1 MEPVRKITG
10 RAVPLDRADVDTDQ
24 IIPASW
30 LKRIERTGFGEGLF
44 SAWRA
49 DPGFVLNRSEYD
61 GARVLVAGPNF
72 GSGSSRE
79 HAAWALQD
87 YGFAAVISSRF
98 ADIFRGNSLKIGL
111 LPVELPAETV
121 DKLMAAVAADPTIE
135 VTVDLESGT
144 VSAPAAGVE
153 AGFEIDDFT
162 RYRLMNGLDDIGLT
176 LQHDEAIAAFEAGRP
191 GYLPSVGSA
200 PAGLTVTERYSRA
213 SVQSTGNPDGE
224 RQRRVPGNAV
234 AGNRAQA
241 GTPSQ
246 RWNRFVLGQIC
257 RRIDRRRHVCPAVSA
272 SPRSPP

>member
-1 MEPVRKITG
+1 MDPVRQVTG

-49 DPGFVLNRSEYD
+49 DPAFVLNQPQYA

-87 YGFAAVISSRF
+87 YGFAAVISPRF

-121 DKLMAAVAADPTIE
+121 EQLMAAVNADPTVEI
-135 VTVDLESGT
+135 TVDLETRT

-153 AGFEIDDFT
+153 ASFELDDFT
-162 RYRLMNGLDDIGLT
+162 RFRLMNGLDDIALT
-176 LQHDEAIAAFEAGRP
+176 LQHEDGISAFEARRP

-200 PAGLTVTERYSRA
+200 PAGLALS
-213 SVQSTGNPDGE
+213 DG
-224 RQRRVPGNAV
+224 
-234 AGNRAQA
+234 
-241 GTPSQ
+241 
-246 RWNRFVLGQIC
+246 
-257 RRIDRRRHVCPAVSA
+257 
-272 SPRSPP
+272 

>member
-1 MEPVRKITG
+1 MEPVRQVTG

-49 DPGFVLNRSEYD
+49 DPSFVLNQAEYA

-87 YGFAAVISSRF
+87 YGFAAVISPRF

-121 DKLMAAVAADPTIE
+121 ERLMAAVAADPAVE
-135 VTVDLESGT
+135 VTVDLETRT

-153 AGFEIDDFT
+153 ASFEIDDFT

-176 LQHDEAIAAFEAGRP
+176 LRHVADIAAFETRRP

-200 PAGLTVTERYSRA
+200 PAGLSLTEA
-213 SVQSTGNPDGE
+213 
-224 RQRRVPGNAV
+224 
-234 AGNRAQA
+234 
-241 GTPSQ
+241 
-246 RWNRFVLGQIC
+246 
-257 RRIDRRRHVCPAVSA
+257 
-272 SPRSPP
+272 

>member
-1 MEPVRKITG
+1 MEAVRQVTG

-49 DPGFVLNRSEYD
+49 DPNFVLNRPEYN

-87 YGFAAVISSRF
+87 YGFAALISPRF

-121 DKLMAAVAADPTIE
+121 EKLMAAVTSDPTIE
-135 VTVDLESGT
+135 VTVDLDSRT

-153 AGFEIDDFT
+153 ASFEIDDFT

-176 LQHDEAIAAFEAGRP
+176 LQHDEQIAAFETHRP
-191 GYLPSVGSA
+191 SHLPSVGSA
-200 PAGLTVTERYSRA
+200 PAGLAVTER
-213 SVQSTGNPDGE
+213 
-224 RQRRVPGNAV
+224 
-234 AGNRAQA
+234 
-241 GTPSQ
+241 
-246 RWNRFVLGQIC
+246 
-257 RRIDRRRHVCPAVSA
+257 
-272 SPRSPP
+272 